1 MGKISDVIGLGCPT
15 PLAEYLVSGT
25 VGASVTAAGSTI
37 TDATDL
43 TATFNNV
50 ATVSA
55 GQGVQLFDDDI
66 GRSIVVRNS
75 GNAQLS
81 VYPPSASGT
90 INGAAAGAAFL
101 LSAATSATFTKV
113 SATAWIAELGVTQ
126 GFENGITAAGTIITD
141 AFDLSR
147 TVNNI
152 TTAALN
158 TGVQLFQ
165 APVGVPVYV
174 RNGGANPVNVFPPD
188 ASSNINGGSNGAAV
202 ILANTELGIFI
213 RMTSTA
219 WIGGVAVVF

>member
-1 MGKISDVIGLGCPT
+1 MGKINDVIGLGCPT
-15 PLAEYLVSGT
+15 PLAEYLVAGT

-50 ATVSA
+50 ATVTV

-75 GNAQLS
+75 GNATLN
-81 VYPPSASGT
+81 VYPPTASGT
-90 INGAAAGAAFL
+90 INGGSAGAAFAL
-101 LSAATSATFTKV
+101 NAATSATFTKL
-113 SATAWIAELGVTQ
+113 SSTAWIAELGQTQ

-141 AFDLSR
+141 ATDLSR
-147 TVNNI
+147 AVNNV
-152 TTAALN
+152 TTAAAS
-158 TGVQLFQ
+158 TGVQLYA
-165 APVGVPVYV
+165 APVGVPVYI
-174 RNGGANPVNVFPPD
+174 RNAGANPINVFPPD
-188 ASSNINGGSNGAAV
+188 GSSTINGGSAGAAV

-213 RMTSTA
+213 RLTSTV